1 MLVLVARVEDRGV
14 SSKAAPVGFG
24 PPNPTGEKPSHLDL
38 PNFPGEW
45 GRAPLQTKHA
55 LLGLGQET
63 RFSPSSPA
71 ALGIITAP
79 STPGHRGL
87 GGLGPR
93 PLLLESCSEALE

>member
-24 PPNPTGEKPSHLDL
+24 PPNPTGEKPSLLDL
-38 PNFPGEW
+38 PSFPGEW
-45 GRAPLQTKHA
+45 GGDPLQPKHA

-63 RFSPSSPA
+63 RSSPSSPA
-71 ALGIITAP
+71 VLGILTAP
-79 STPGHRGL
+79 STPVCRGL

-93 PLLLESCSEALE
+93 PLLLESCSKALE